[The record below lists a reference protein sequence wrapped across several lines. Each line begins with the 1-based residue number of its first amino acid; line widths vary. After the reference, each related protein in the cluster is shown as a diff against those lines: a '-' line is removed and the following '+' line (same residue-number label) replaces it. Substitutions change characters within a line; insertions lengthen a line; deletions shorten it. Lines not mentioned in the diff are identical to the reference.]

1 MRERHSRSAARHRN
15 DPTQAAP
22 ILAEVYVLHVS
33 IKVAG
38 GPGRKATV
46 RTSSCHLPSR
56 LAGEPQVPDRRHP
69 HFETSEA
76 PRRLSCGQY
85 QVGVYHSRR
94 RSSGHCPTRPDDAPT
109 QEVSAP
115 SMSLTVSLI
124 VIGSSQAVT
133 PWAHASASGQ
143 SLDGPT
149 VLDDRGLAVLD
160 LGGSDGRE

>member
-56 LAGEPQVPDRRHP
+56 LAGEPQVPDRRYP
-69 HFETSEA
+69 HL
-76 PRRLSCGQY
+76 RDVR
-85 QVGVYHSRR
+85 
-94 RSSGHCPTRPDDAPT
+94 
-109 QEVSAP
+109 
-115 SMSLTVSLI
+115 
-124 VIGSSQAVT
+124 
-133 PWAHASASGQ
+133 SASTPIVWSIPSRCLPLSTALVWALPNTPG
-143 SLDGPT
+143 
-149 VLDDRGLAVLD
+149 
-160 LGGSDGRE
+160 

>member
-69 HFETSEA
+69 
-76 PRRLSCGQY
+76 P
-85 QVGVYHSRR
+85 SRR
-94 RSSGHCPTRPDDAPT
+94 PKRLDAYRVVNTKSVSTTLDAARLGTAQHARMMRRPRKFQPH
-109 QEVSAP
+109 QC
-115 SMSLTVSLI
+115 
-124 VIGSSQAVT
+124 
-133 PWAHASASGQ
+133 
-143 SLDGPT
+143 
-149 VLDDRGLAVLD
+149 R
-160 LGGSDGRE
+160 